1 MFIYNIWYMTYVPKK
16 NFQHHPFHLV
26 SPSPWPLYT
35 SISLFILTTSTVLFM
50 HGFESFDYFVF
61 ISVLNVIYSM
71 GLWFRDIIS
80 EGTEKIKEIV
90 SYNIKFASAIDTK
103 IIEQII
109 NDINKDKISNDQFK
123 YYLAGL
129 FEGDG
134 HLSLPFLGKT
144 TLNRV
149 LNPRI
154 VFTSHIN
161 NIELYVYI
169 QYMLN
174 GKGRFQK
181 VNDNTIRFIIGDIEG
196 IKLFISFIHS
206 KLRTPKNENFNK
218 LIDFINKKYNLSIP
232 FSPLDDSD
240 LSNNSWFTGFTEADG
255 HFGVKIVEA
264 KEKSDTR
271 IRSVSNSISIK
282 FRLDQ
287 RYNDNISSMS
297 MLNIMDKLA
306 KFLDCKLSTF
316 KIKTGKVL
324 SLNVSS
330 IDKVGFMINYFH
342 KYPLLGNKSYDFED
356 WKIIYN
362 IILEKKHLTDE
373 GRSKIKLIQSNMN
386 SKRIYNNKYKI

>member
-1 MFIYNIWYMTYVPKK
+1 MQK
-16 NFQHHPFHLV
+16 
-26 SPSPWPLYT
+26 
-35 SISLFILTTSTVLFM
+35 
-50 HGFESFDYFVF
+50 
-61 ISVLNVIYSM
+61 
-71 GLWFRDIIS
+71 
-80 EGTEKIKEIV
+80 KIKEIV
-90 SYNIKFASAIDTK
+90 SYNLTFASAIDIKT
-103 IIEQII
+103 IEQIK
-109 NDINKDKISNDQFK
+109 NDIDKDKISNDQFK
-123 YYLAGL
+123 YYLSGL

-144 TLNRV
+144 ILNRV

-181 VNDNTIRFIIGDIEG
+181 VNDNTIRYIIGDIEG
-196 IKLFISFIHS
+196 IKLFIGFIHS

-218 LIDFINKKYNLSIP
+218 LIDFMNKKYNLSIP
-232 FSPLDDSD
+232 FSQLDESD

-264 KEKSDTR
+264 KPKSNTR

-297 MLNIMDKLA
+297 MFNIMDKLA
-306 KFLDCKLSTF
+306 KFLGCKLSLFDT
-316 KIKTGKVL
+316 KTGKVL

-330 IDKVGFMINYFH
+330 IDKIGFIINYFS
-342 KYPLLGNKSYDFED
+342 KYPLLGSKNYDFED
-356 WKIIYN
+356 WKIVYN
-362 IILEKKHLTDE
+362 MILEKKHLTDE
-373 GRSKIKLIQSNMN
+373 GRLKIKLIQSTMN
-386 SKRIYNNKYKI
+386 SKRMYYNKYKI